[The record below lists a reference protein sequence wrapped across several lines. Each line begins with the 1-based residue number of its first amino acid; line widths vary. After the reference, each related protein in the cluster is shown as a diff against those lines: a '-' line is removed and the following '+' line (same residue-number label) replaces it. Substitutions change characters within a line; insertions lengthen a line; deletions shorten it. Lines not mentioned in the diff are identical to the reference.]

1 MPRFLTFLSA
11 ALGALAVVGTITAVS
26 AVQQAADWRSEA
38 VAELADAG
46 VPVSFPDGS
55 FLGSDPLTG
64 YQAAVLLDNL
74 LETVYARTGCGGEI
88 VASNTPAATFPDVP
102 AGHWAAEAVARL
114 ASLGISEAFPSGE
127 FRGSEFLTGYQ
138 TAFLVSRVLEVL
150 AAQAD
155 CGAPALEVSS
165 VQEAVGALALEVSNV
180 QEALAAGTLQGP
192 PGPSGPQGSPGE
204 PGPQGP
210 PGEQGLTGPAGPPGP
225 QGLAGPAGPGG
236 PEGPPGPQGP
246 SGPQGPEGPVGPVGA
261 TGPPGPPG
269 ECNCP

>member
-1 MPRFLTFLSA
+1 MPKLFTFFSA
-11 ALGALAVVGTITAVS
+11 ALGALAVVGALTVVN
-26 AVQQAADWRSEA
+26 AVQQVADWRSEA

-64 YQAAVLLDNL
+64 YQAAVLLNDL
-74 LETVYARTGCGGEI
+74 LETVYARTGCGQEV
-88 VASNTPAATFPDVP
+88 VAANTPTTFSDVP

-114 ASLGISEAFPSGE
+114 ASLGIGEAFPSGE
-127 FRGSEFLTGYQ
+127 FRGGEFLTGYQ
-138 TAFLVSRVLEVL
+138 TAFLVGRVLEVL
-150 AAQAD
+150 AAQTD
-155 CGAPALEVSS
+155 CGARS
-165 VQEAVGALALEVSNV
+165 VQETVGTLALEVSNV

-192 PGPSGPQGSPGE
+192 PGP

-210 PGEQGLTGPAGPPGP
+210 PGESGPPGPQGPPGEPGLVGPAGPPGP
-225 QGLAGPAGPGG
+225 QGLAGPTGPGG

-261 TGPPGPPG
+261 TGPQGPPG
-269 ECNCP
+269 ECDCP